1 MTKRQL
7 IDSVFD
13 ICDGHINR
21 NKLSRL
27 DFIADVTEQ
36 LEKRKRAW
44 FSITLPDGDWL
55 MYVSHNKDYG
65 WDYFIPTNENQ
76 QKWAEELYLKE
87 VFI

>member
-7 IDSVFD
+7 IDSVFNV
-13 ICDGHINR
+13 CEGRMNQS
-21 NKLSRL
+21 KLSRL

-44 FSITLPDGDWL
+44 FSVQLADGDWI

-65 WDYFIPTNENQ
+65 WDYFIPCNIDQ
-76 QKWAEELYLKE
+76 QRWAEEIYKE
-87 VFI
+87 DMR